1 MRELIPA
8 VKALWAGDYTHD
20 GEYWKFPKTTASPR
34 PLQQPGPP
42 IWVAARDPNSHEF
55 AVAQG
60 CNVQVTPLH
69 LGDEEVVSL
78 MDRFNAAC
86 AATIDVDGAWIDMVT
101 RKLALPP
108 PDIAERMRA
117 LIPATS

>member
-8 VKALWAGDYTHD
+8 IQKLWQGDYEHQ
-20 GEYWKFPKTTASPR
+20 GEFWQFPKTTSSPM
-34 PLQQPGPP
+34 PVQQPHPP

-55 AVAQG
+55 AVEHG

-78 MDRFNAAC
+78 MELLQRRLRKAPDRPRPK
-86 AATIDVDGAWIDMVT
+86 IMVLRHT
-101 RKLALPP
+101 YVADSEADAQRG
-108 PDIAERMRA
+108 
-117 LIPATS
+117 